1 MPTNITS
8 KTSINTKG
16 YKSNELVNLL
26 VKKTIAK
33 LTMKKSN
40 NATKLIGLDLFKKL
54 ANINSF
60 AIFAV

>member
-1 MPTNITS
+1 MPTNNTS

-40 NATKLIGLDLFKKL
+40 NATKLMGLDLFKKL

>member
-1 MPTNITS
+1 MPTNNTS